1 MLQRSIS
8 DVFRHTFDS
17 ISAEMRGA
25 ATGLSYDL
33 EAEFALPAAGASLSF
48 TLAVLAA
55 SAAWGDAAILHRAI
69 GCHWLRLAVW
79 GSSLGIHTLVLLPL
93 LLFLPE

>member
-8 DVFRHTFDS
+8 DVFRHTFD
-17 ISAEMRGA
+17 SAEMRGA

-33 EAEFALPAAGASLSF
+33 EAEVALPAAGASLSF